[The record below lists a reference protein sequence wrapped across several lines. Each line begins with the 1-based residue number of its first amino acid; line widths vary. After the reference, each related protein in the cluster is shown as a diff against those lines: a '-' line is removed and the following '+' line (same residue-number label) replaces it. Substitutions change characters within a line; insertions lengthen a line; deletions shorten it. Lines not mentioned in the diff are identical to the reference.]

1 MSLNF
6 SRLIDPSFIF
16 NPLLPAM
23 SQRFANFLYIIFS
36 LLIILSLTSRLLV
49 KKSAQNK
56 NLPQKKMWQKI
67 ANFLATGG
75 AVGLILLLIRQSRAY
90 LISMPFLFYLF
101 IIIMLVWLIFI
112 TKWNFTKKKIMVKEM
127 KEKMEKEKYL

>member
-6 SRLIDPSFIF
+6 SRLIDPHFIF
-16 NPLLPAM
+16 NPLLSPIK
-23 SQRFANFLYIIFS
+23 SGLANFLYIIFS

>member
-16 NPLLPAM
+16 NPLLPPISSWLAI
-23 SQRFANFLYIIFS
+23 FLYIIFG
-36 LLIILSLTSRLLV
+36 LLIILSLINRSLA
-49 KKSAQNK
+49 KKAGQNK

-75 AVGLILLLIRQSRAY
+75 AVGLLLLLIRQSRAY